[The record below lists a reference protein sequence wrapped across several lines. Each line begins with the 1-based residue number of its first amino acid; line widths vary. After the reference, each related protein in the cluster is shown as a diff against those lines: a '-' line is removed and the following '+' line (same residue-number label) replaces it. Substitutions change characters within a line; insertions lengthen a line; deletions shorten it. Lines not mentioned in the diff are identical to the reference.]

1 MPRVSA
7 QNDRSHRLV
16 APAEAVRGQLTVPGD
31 KSLSHRYALLG
42 AIADL
47 PFTIDHYAPGAD
59 CASTLSCLAD
69 LGVAIT
75 RDANGR
81 VTLAGRG
88 LGGLR
93 EASQTLD
100 AGNSGSTVRM
110 LAGIL
115 AAHAFASTIDGDASL
130 RRRPMRRII
139 DPLTAMGA
147 SFVHADGR
155 LPLTITGAALRAT
168 TIATPIASAQVKSAL
183 LLAGLH
189 AEGET
194 RVVVSAHSRD
204 HTERALRAF
213 GVDVVTEPA
222 AVVIRGRQP
231 VRPYPVR
238 VAGDPSSAAFWAV
251 AAAGLAGSDVVIDD
265 LLLNPSRTGFV
276 DVLVRAGARV
286 EVTVTEQRANEPVG
300 RLVVRPGRLGDVV
313 IAPHE
318 VPSLIDELPVLA
330 ALATFGGSVSVS
342 GAEEL
347 RAKESDR
354 ITALVTGLVAMGADA
369 QERPDGFVVKAAGRL
384 RGGCAVEACHDHRLA
399 MAFAIAALG
408 AAAPVEIRGADVVD
422 ISYPDFFETLE
433 SLRG

>member
-1 MPRVSA
+1 
-7 QNDRSHRLV
+7 
-16 APAEAVRGQLTVPGD
+16 VRGQLTVPGD

-81 VTLAGRG
+81 VSLAGRG

-213 GVDVVTEPA
+213 GVEVITEPA

-251 AAAGLAGSDVVIDD
+251 AQPARLRRGHRD

-276 DVLVRAGARV
+276 DVLRAGARV
-286 EVTVTEQRANEPVG
+286 EVTQTEQRANEPVG

-369 QERPDGFVVKAAGRL
+369 QERPDGFVVRAAGRL

-399 MAFAIAALG
+399 MAFAVAALG
-408 AAAPVEIRGADVVD
+408 AAAPVEIPGADVVD

-433 SLRG
+433 TLRG

>member
-1 MPRVSA
+1 MSA

-81 VTLAGRG
+81 VSLAGRG

-155 LPLTITGAALRAT
+155 LPLTITG
-168 TIATPIASAQVKSAL
+168 
-183 LLAGLH
+183 
-189 AEGET
+189 
-194 RVVVSAHSRD
+194 
-204 HTERALRAF
+204 
-213 GVDVVTEPA
+213 
-222 AVVIRGRQP
+222 
-231 VRPYPVR
+231 
-238 VAGDPSSAAFWAV
+238 
-251 AAAGLAGSDVVIDD
+251 
-265 LLLNPSRTGFV
+265 
-276 DVLVRAGARV
+276 
-286 EVTVTEQRANEPVG
+286 
-300 RLVVRPGRLGDVV
+300 
-313 IAPHE
+313 
-318 VPSLIDELPVLA
+318 
-330 ALATFGGSVSVS
+330 
-342 GAEEL
+342 
-347 RAKESDR
+347 
-354 ITALVTGLVAMGADA
+354 
-369 QERPDGFVVKAAGRL
+369 
-384 RGGCAVEACHDHRLA
+384 
-399 MAFAIAALG
+399 
-408 AAAPVEIRGADVVD
+408 
-422 ISYPDFFETLE
+422 
-433 SLRG
+433 

>member
-7 QNDRSHRLV
+7 HLDRSNRLV
-16 APAEAVRGQLTVPGD
+16 SPAATVRGQLTVPGD

-42 AIADL
+42 ALADGACR
-47 PFTIDHYAPGAD
+47 IDNYAPGAD
-59 CASTLSCLAD
+59 CASTLGCLAG
-69 LGVAIT
+69 LGVAIE
-75 RDANGR
+75 RDAGR
-81 VTLAGRG
+81 VAVSGRG
-88 LGGLR
+88 LGSLR
-93 EASQTLD
+93 EAASTLD

-115 AAHAFASTIDGDASL
+115 AAHPFSTTVDGDASL

-139 DPLTAMGA
+139 DPLTQLGA
-147 SFVHADGR
+147 TFTHTDGR
-155 LPLTITGAALRAT
+155 LPLTVTGASLRAT

-213 GVDVVTEPA
+213 GVEVTTEPH
-222 AVVIRGRQP
+222 AVTIRGRQP
-231 VRPYPVR
+231 IHRFDVR
-238 VAGDPSSAAFWAV
+238 VPGDPSSAAFWAV
-251 AAAGLAGSDVVIDD
+251 AAAGLAGSELVIDD
-265 LLLNPSRTGFV
+265 LMLNPSRTGFV
-276 DVLVRAGARV
+276 AALIRAGASI
-286 EVTVTEQRANEPVG
+286 EMTETERRANEPVG
-300 RLVVRPGRLGDVV
+300 RLVVRPGALRDVV
-313 IAPHE
+313 IAPAE

-354 ITALVTGLVAMGADA
+354 ITALVSGLVAMGADA
-369 QERPDGFVVKAAGRL
+369 QERPDGFVVRASGRL
-384 RGGCAVEACHDHRLA
+384 AGGCSVDACHDHRLA
-399 MAFAIAALG
+399 MAFAVAALG
-408 AAAPVEIRGADVVD
+408 ARAPVTITGAEVVD
-422 ISYPDFFETLE
+422 ISYPDFFERLDT
-433 SLRG
+433 LRG